1 MSIDVEVPRRG
12 ITSKD
17 VSCFQMSTLTAFVDE
32 ERCSLIWILAIAFGF
47 VIGGIVASVFMFEAF
62 GWYL

>member
-1 MSIDVEVPRRG
+1 MSLEIEVPRRG

-17 VSCFQMSTLTAFVDE
+17 VSCFQMSTLTALAGS
-32 ERCSLIWILAIAFGF
+32 ERCSLVLILVIAFGF
-47 VIGGIVASVFMFEAF
+47 VIGGIVLAVSLFETF